1 VPAWQTVG
9 AAGPGQ
15 LTPNLASVLQEV
27 VNRPG
32 WASGNALS
40 VIVTGTGRRAAESF
54 EGGAPPVLRVTYGT
68 P

>member
-1 VPAWQTVG
+1 MPAWPTVG

-15 LTPNLASVLQEV
+15 LTPNFASVVQEV

-32 WASGNALS
+32 WAAGNALT
-40 VIVTGTGRRAAESF
+40 VILTGSGRRAAESF
-54 EGGAPPVLRVTYGT
+54 EGGAPPVLRVKYLA